1 MLIFESTYLDDFNIW
16 GPSAVA
22 LLIDLSL
29 TIELLFLSFFFFC
42 GLSLHGFAC
51 TANCVKEVRYQG
63 KYYLHKGYTS
73 FLFGLP
79 LQLSW

>member
-29 TIELLFLSFFFFC
+29 TIELLFSFFFFFV
-42 GLSLHGFAC
+42 GFLSMVLHAQP
-51 TANCVKEVRYQG
+51 TV
-63 KYYLHKGYTS
+63 
-73 FLFGLP
+73 
-79 LQLSW
+79 